1 MSYFIAIDIDRT
13 LLSKGELVTAN
24 KEAIDEARAHGAIVV
39 LATARSYLGAL
50 PIYQALGLDTP
61 MVVSN
66 GSMVCLQDGTV
77 IHQKPIEA
85 SLVQE
90 TFKLYSQTD
99 YFWSVRVGQLA
110 YVHPNFPCEVEPFN
124 DERYYMPSQFKD
136 VEHYLKS
143 ANDVLSLTLF
153 GDESLEDFYAKYDW
167 QHMGYK
173 HSFYTPGSFNPR
185 YTMSVIS
192 DQANK
197 GSGVEWLRQHLGA
210 STMSTLVLG
219 DAVDDVSMFHLGT
232 SVAPAASEPE
242 ALDAADWVGPDASVG
257 VVAAAMER
265 YVFPQFHQ
273 ATSD

>member
-1 MSYFIAIDIDRT
+1 MPYFIAIDIDRT
-13 LLSKGELVTAN
+13 LLSKGELVAAN

-50 PIYQALGLDTP
+50 PIHQALGLDTP

-66 GSMVCLQDGTV
+66 GSMVCLPNGTV
-77 IHQKPIEA
+77 IHQKAISTDLA
-85 SLVQE
+85 QE
-90 TFKLYSQTD
+90 TFELYSQTD

-110 YVHPNFPCEVEPFN
+110 YVHPNFPCETKPFT
-124 DERYYMPSQFKD
+124 DQRYYLPSPLTSVQS
-136 VEHYLKS
+136 YLRD
-143 ANDVLSLTLF
+143 AEDVLSLTLF
-153 GDESLEDFYAKYDW
+153 GDAGLEDFYKLHNW
-167 QHMGYK
+167 HGMGYK

-192 DQANK
+192 NQANK

-210 STMSTLVLG
+210 STLPTLLLG
-219 DAVDDVSMFHLGT
+219 DALDDVSMFHLGT

-242 ALDAADWVGPDASVG
+242 ALDAADWVGPDASQG

-265 YVFPQFHQ
+265 YVFPELQVVIE
-273 ATSD
+273 